1 MADVAKAMGIE
12 GVKPVKMDGLEQCKI
27 GLTKQKFGRG
37 DGNFYEGMACVGGCL
52 NGPLCLTH
60 GPKNVQDVD
69 RYGEEAKEKDI
80 FNSVKLYELNK

>member
-1 MADVAKAMGIE
+1 MNLWKRN
-12 GVKPVKMDGLEQCKI
+12 C
-27 GLTKQKFGRG
+27 
-37 DGNFYEGMACVGGCL
+37 
-52 NGPLCLTH
+52 CLTH